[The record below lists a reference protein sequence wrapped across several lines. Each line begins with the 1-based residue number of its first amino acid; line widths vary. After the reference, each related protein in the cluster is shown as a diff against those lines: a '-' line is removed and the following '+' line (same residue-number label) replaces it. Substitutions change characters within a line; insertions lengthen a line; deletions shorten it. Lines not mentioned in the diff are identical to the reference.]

1 MLAFSRPFR
10 KGLPVPERPCASIR
24 RDCYSI
30 DISIRIF
37 VMKALRTFFLPALIA
52 SVLLV
57 GCDASDMGNEEV
69 DLTLRLEGLF
79 DGQQLTGQVFEHN
92 GANITL
98 ESARIYLSEIS
109 LTTADG
115 EVITFESDAIT
126 VPAKDA
132 NDNDVSHTVTD
143 KIILAKHDLGMED
156 YHLGMVPEGDYT
168 SMSFRLGIVGMDNRI
183 DASQVPSNHSL
194 AKQTD
199 KNNHWNW
206 ANGYI
211 YLRVDGQVDTDGDGT
226 VDEDWNA
233 HIGKDDFSRVITLDT
248 NFTLDHETG
257 NEVHVMVDY
266 HDMLHMVDLADPAE
280 RVTHTSNNLPMT
292 NKIIG
297 MVDSAFMLHGVHMSE
312 HDHDHNH

>member
-1 MLAFSRPFR
+1 M
-10 KGLPVPERPCASIR
+10 KSIR
-24 RDCYSI
+24 LYLLPLLMSAVL
-30 DISIRIF
+30 IS
-37 VMKALRTFFLPALIA
+37 
-52 SVLLV
+52 
-57 GCDASDMGNEEV
+57 GCDADSMSSEEV

-79 DGQQLTGQVFEHN
+79 DGQQLHDGHVFEHN

-98 ESARIYLSEIS
+98 ESARVYIS
-109 LTTADG
+109 DIKLTNADG

-143 KIILAKHDLGMED
+143 RIILAKHDMGMED

-168 SMSFRLGIVGMDNRI
+168 GLSFRLGIVGQDNRI
-183 DASQVPSNHSL
+183 DASQVPSSHAL

-211 YLRVDGQVDTDGDGT
+211 YLRMDGQVDTDGDGT
-226 VDEDWNA
+226 PDETWET
-233 HIGKDDFSRVITLDT
+233 HIGTENFSREVNMQS

-257 NEVHVMVDY
+257 NELHVQLDY
-266 HDMLHMVDLADPAE
+266 HHFLHMVDLSDPTE
-280 RVTHTSNNLPMT
+280 RISHTGNNLPVA
-292 NKIIG
+292 NKIANMMSG
-297 MVDSAFMLHGVHMSE
+297 AFMIHGVHLAE
-312 HDHDHNH
+312 GHEGHNH